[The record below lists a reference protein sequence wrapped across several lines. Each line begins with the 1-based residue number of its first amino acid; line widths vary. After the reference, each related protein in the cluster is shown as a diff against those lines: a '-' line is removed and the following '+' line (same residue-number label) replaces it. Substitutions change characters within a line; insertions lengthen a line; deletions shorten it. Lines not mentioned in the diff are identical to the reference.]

1 MQGFNSCFWLRIAV
15 KPANTDI
22 ESAPARG
29 GVILE
34 KCRSFGWLYCAAH
47 CVIFETRKILR
58 CYNGLREFLQTY
70 RRQRCVAG
78 GVLFGLLGSV
88 VGGGGEMK
96 GVLLG
101 VGLFVLS
108 FVVIVL
114 LIPGL
119 NRPRP
124 PMVDFDFKGLRIGD
138 PAPAWLKVET
148 PKDDFVSHAVEGT
161 KWEAWFSILDGNIE
175 SITIDFDD
183 AYEAVSAYETKFG
196 VRGLLRGNDVVWMTK
211 DGEFVISKEYGHAR
225 IYSEKYTANAVESV
239 KKKNDEL
246 SSKL

>member
-1 MQGFNSCFWLRIAV
+1 LYGTKTQETYSNGFRVVPFWCHWA
-15 KPANTDI
+15 
-22 ESAPARG
+22 
-29 GVILE
+29 
-34 KCRSFGWLYCAAH
+34 
-47 CVIFETRKILR
+47 

-70 RRQRCVAG
+70 RRQLCVAG

-88 VGGGGEMK
+88 VDGGGEMK

-108 FVVIVL
+108 FVVIGAAVVST
-114 LIPGL
+114 IK
-119 NRPRP
+119 PRMPAP

-148 PKDDFVSHAVEGT
+148 PKDDYVQHPVEGT
-161 KWEAWFSILDGNIE
+161 KWTAWFSILDGKVE
-175 SITIDFDD
+175 GLTISFDD
-183 AYEAVSAYETKFG
+183 PYNAIEAYETKFG
-196 VRGLLRGNDVVWMTK
+196 VRGLLRGKEVVWMTK
-211 DGEFVISKEYGHAR
+211 DGEFVISKEYGNASIH
-225 IYSEKYTANAVESV
+225 SEKYTANAVESV